1 MQIIISTNCPCKLPR
16 IPGIILPMSI
26 HIQAKPGDIAPR
38 LLLPG
43 DPLRA
48 KFIAETYFDSPRLVN
63 ELRGMYCYTG
73 TYKGVAVSAMGS
85 GMGQPTLSI
94 YVNELFRE
102 YDVQTILRVGS
113 CGGLQP
119 EVKVMDLV
127 LAQGASTTGNVN
139 HRRFQGMDY
148 APLADFDLLVSAHS
162 KAKAMSLPTHVGNIL
177 ATDSFYDPDP
187 NSWKVWAS
195 YGVLAIEM
203 ESAELYTL
211 AAQFKRKALSILTV
225 SDSLV
230 DPSTDVLQDRETGFK
245 AMAELSLEVLIEG

>member
-1 MQIIISTNCPCKLPR
+1 
-16 IPGIILPMSI
+16 MSI
-26 HIQAKPGDIAPR
+26 HIQAKPGEIAPR

-48 KFIAETYFDSPRLVN
+48 KFIAETYFESPKLVN
-63 ELRGMYCYTG
+63 ELRGMFCYTG
-73 TYKGVAVSAMGS
+73 TYKGVPVSAMGS

-102 YDVQTILRVGS
+102 YGVQTIIRVGS

-139 HRRFQGMDY
+139 HRRFHGMDY
-148 APLADFDLLVSAHS
+148 APLADFGLLMSAHQ
-162 KAKAMSLPTHVGNIL
+162 KAQEMGLPVHVGNIL

-187 NSWKVWAS
+187 HIWKLWAS

-245 AMAELSLEVLIEG
+245 AMAELSLEVLLGQM

>member
-1 MQIIISTNCPCKLPR
+1 
-16 IPGIILPMSI
+16 MSI
-26 HIQAKPGDIAPR
+26 HIQAKPGEIAPR

-73 TYKGVAVSAMGS
+73 TYQGVPVSAMGS

-94 YVNELFRE
+94 YVNELFRD

-148 APLADFDLLVSAHS
+148 APLADFDLLVAAHT
-162 KAKAMSLPTHVGNIL
+162 KAKQQRLPVHVGNIL

-187 NSWKVWAS
+187 SAWKLWAS

-211 AAQFKRKALSILTV
+211 AAQFNRRALSILTV

-230 DPSTDVLQDRETGFK
+230 DPTTDVLQDRETGFK
-245 AMAELSLEVLIEG
+245 AMAELSLEVLIQS